1 MSDLK
6 VNEVHAELLFKK
18 GILSE
23 EEFIAIRACIINL
36 HDEFKTDTASLLGG
50 DEDIHSC
57 IERLITTRCGVAGKK
72 LHTGK
77 SRNDQVATDARLY
90 VKDLIKSSKENVKH
104 VIGSL
109 ISLAQRYETLV
120 FPGFTHFQVAQPVLF
135 SHHCLDFCIFY
146 YF

>member
-1 MSDLK
+1 MALWGGRFEGGLAEEAKAYSYTLYDDLRLVHYDLK

-18 GILSE
+18 GILTK
-23 EEFIAIRACIINL
+23 EEFISIRACILTL

-57 IERLITTRCGVAGKK
+57 IERLITTRCGKAGKK

-90 VKDLIKSSKENVKH
+90 VKDVLISAKEQVKGLI
-104 VIGSL
+104 VSL
-109 ISLAQRYETLV
+109 IASDTI
-120 FPGFTHFQVAQPVLF
+120 P
-135 SHHCLDFCIFY
+135 
-146 YF
+146 